1 LSEIALTHQKGGLV
15 VSEVTLRSP
24 ASRSGLQS
32 GDIIRTINGQTIH
45 DIVDFRYHTSEEAFT
60 IEFERNGAIY
70 QTPCTRKWGEDLGLR
85 FTFEL
90 ADKIHTCDNKCVFCF
105 IHQMPKGMRKSLYL
119 MDDDYRLSFLHGNYV
134 TLTNMSEEE
143 FNRTK
148 EQAMSPLYVSVHAS
162 DPHLRAFMLG
172 RTAPE
177 PIIPRLKDLHLSGIS
192 VHTQIVLCPGL
203 NDGDNLDQTIADLA
217 ELHPQSSGLLAGVKS
232 VAIVPVGLSKYR
244 HNLYPI
250 RRISHAYA
258 TKLLKQIRGW
268 HQTLRKHLGTRF
280 VFPSDEWFFYAN
292 QPLPS
297 RRWYENFP
305 QFEDG
310 VGTCRLFMDESTQA
324 LKSFDP
330 KIKKPFAL
338 TLITSVLP
346 EKIIKDFA
354 NKLNQF
360 ENMNVNVVVVT
371 NQFFGSGITVAGLI
385 TGQDLLHT
393 IQTSKTNQLIAVPDI
408 SLKDNF
414 LFLDDITID
423 DVKQKTGLDI
433 RPCPSRARLFLREWL
448 PKTIKSTMEEPSPPD
463 KH

>member
-1 LSEIALTHQKGGLV
+1 MSEITLARKDGGLV
-15 VSEVTLRSP
+15 ISEVASSSP
-24 ASRSGLQS
+24 AFHSGLKA
-32 GDIIRTINGQTIH
+32 GDVIHTVNGHPIQ
-45 DIVDFRYHTSEEAFT
+45 DIVDFRYYTSEESFN
-60 IEFERNGAIY
+60 IEFEREGVIY
-70 QTPCTRKWGEDLGLR
+70 KTNCAREWGEDLGLR

-162 DPHLRAFMLG
+162 DPNLRGFMLG

-177 PIIPRLKDLHLSGIS
+177 PILPRLRDLHLSGIS

-203 NDGDNLDQTIADLA
+203 NDGDNLDQTIRDLA
-217 ELHPQSSGLLAGVKS
+217 ELHPQASGLLAGVQS
-232 VAIVPVGLSKYR
+232 VAIVPVGLSKFR

-250 RRISHAYA
+250 RKISHDYA
-258 TKLLKQIRGW
+258 AQLLKQMQTW
-268 HQTLRKHLGTRF
+268 HKILRKRLGTRF

-292 QPLPS
+292 QPIPS

-310 VGTCRLFMDESTQA
+310 VGTCRLFIDESIKA
-324 LKSFDP
+324 FKKFDP
-330 KIKKPFAL
+330 NKKPLGL

-346 EKIIKDFA
+346 EQIIQDFA

-360 ENMNVNVVVVT
+360 KNITVDVSVVT
-371 NQFFGSGITVAGLI
+371 NHFFGTGITVAGLI
-385 TGQDLLHT
+385 TGQDLLNT
-393 IQTSKTNQLIAVPDI
+393 LRQVKTNHIVAVPDI

-423 DVKQKTGLDI
+423 DVRKKTGLDI
-433 RPCPSRARLFLREWL
+433 RPCPSRAGIFLREWL
-448 PKTIKSTMEEPSPPD
+448 PKTIASMSEGTSPQG
-463 KH
+463 KR